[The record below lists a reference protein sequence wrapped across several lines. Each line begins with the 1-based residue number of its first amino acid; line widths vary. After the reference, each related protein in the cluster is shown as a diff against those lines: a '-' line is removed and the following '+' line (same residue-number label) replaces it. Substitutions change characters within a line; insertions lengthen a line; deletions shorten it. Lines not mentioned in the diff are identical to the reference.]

1 LLRRGD
7 GLLDQRGEVTPRVD
21 EVVCGNGGD
30 VPFSQTN
37 GATAVQ
43 SSMSLTWAW
52 DSSAATKM

>member
-1 LLRRGD
+1 
-7 GLLDQRGEVTPRVD
+7 VTPRVD